1 MVHKI
6 GCFLTTMILYNVI
19 YLLKTVENNTIKI
32 RNPDINTIRFLFL
45 ILLMIVGLI
54 YIIFLLIKNDNNN
67 YEENTKGQSYKIIQI
82 KNRTG
87 ELYLG
92 QYSVIILTSLSLPTA
107 PSLIACTIYLIVF
120 ATLGTIFV
128 YKNLIYINPILTL
141 CGYNVYDITYIEVK
155 CGQEKTGEK
164 KLTVISRQI
173 LNQNDVLLLRNTHS
187 DVIKYYKQENDNESK
202 N

>member
-1 MVHKI
+1 MIHKT

-19 YLLKTVENNTIKI
+19 YLLRTVESNTIKI
-32 RNPDINTIRFLFL
+32 CNPDINTIRFLFL
-45 ILLMIVGLI
+45 ILLIIVGLI
-54 YIIFLLIKNDNNN
+54 YIIYLLIKNDNNK
-67 YEENTKGQSYKIIQI
+67 YTEICMGQSYKITQI

-92 QYSVIILTSLSLPTA
+92 QFSVIILTGLSLPTT

-120 ATLGTIFV
+120 ITLGIIFV

-141 CGYNVYDITYIEVK
+141 CGYNVYDLTYIEVNG
-155 CGQEKTGEK
+155 GQEESGEK
-164 KLTVISRQI
+164 KLTVISKQI

-187 DVIKYYKQENDNESK
+187 DVIKYYKQENNNESK